1 MFQVRCVLCEVYGP
15 RFASSINQAYENI
28 WDILAIVVALGV
40 VLLTLAAIPREVSGS
55 VHVNLSSCL
64 IHIETQAGSPDTYF
78 KTFVCEPTYGSS
90 NEDCYFVILFGN
102 GSCDEVYHYSKP
114 ASNPVTPTQ

>member
-1 MFQVRCVLCEVYGP
+1 VSYGRSMVRGLAHQSTRRMKTFG
-15 RFASSINQAYENI
+15 II
-28 WDILAIVVALGV
+28 IAIVVGLGI
-40 VLLTLAAIPREVSGS
+40 VLLTLAAIPREVFGS
-55 VHVNLSSCL
+55 VYVNLSSCL

-114 ASNPVTPTQ
+114 ASIPVTPTQ